1 MNKPLIVIIVVI
13 AAYLGYNSL
22 NNEENDTATTSETIS
37 SEKSL
42 DSQEKIEDTPVP
54 EDLYD
59 NKNTT
64 LDGRYVLNITT
75 ATTETSQVFTF
86 SSNGTFELNR
96 HMISPNPA
104 LSGNVAG
111 TYSIKGNTIHLVFPA
126 ERDKKTFSVDTAEM
140 TIKSE
145 TELEYGGFIARLD

>member
-1 MNKPLIVIIVVI
+1 MNKALIVIIVVI
-13 AAYLGYNSL
+13 STYLGYTSL
-22 NNEENDTATTSETIS
+22 TSEEESTGNTPASIS
-37 SEKSL
+37 SEKEL
-42 DSQEKIEDTPVP
+42 ANQKEIAVTPIAEVV
-54 EDLYD
+54 YD

-75 ATTETSQVFTF
+75 ETTETSQVFSF

-104 LSGNVAG
+104 LSGSIEG
-111 TYSIKGNTIHLVFPA
+111 TYFIKGNTVHLVFPA
-126 ERDKKTFSVDTAEM
+126 DRDNKTFSVDTAEM

-145 TELEYGGFIARLD
+145 SELEYGGFIARLD